1 MKCLTR
7 LNLGIPKIFRS
18 EYLTLRLAMVNYS
31 SVSLKYL
38 PTKKI
43 TEIEVCGFETNVDA
57 LEFARNRLQQQFPK
71 AKVNF
76 QLGIFFNYILE
87 RHNGTK
93 QDFLFESTE
102 PDSYDFIIANPPYV
116 RTPVIGAEQAQQFS
130 KQFNLSGRVDL
141 YYFFILGISKI
152 LKPQGTAGII
162 VSNRFMTTKSEASIR
177 KTIIDSFNICHAW
190 DLGDT
195 KLFKAAVLPAVLLV
209 HGKERYKSIAPPF
222 SSIYETILPANISA
236 DDPINALKHDGIVKI
251 KDGRN
256 FHVQHGVLSINNNHD
271 QVWRIAT
278 KSNDEWSKTVHL
290 HRWGN
295 FQNIGKIRVDVK
307 TCADKVFIRN
317 DWRDLTECE
326 APELIKLAATHRI
339 AHRFKPLAVDHPS
352 YILYPHEVYKG
363 NRRAIDITR
372 FPHSNAYLNAHRSVL
387 ENRKYVIEGGRNWY
401 EIWVPQDPEAWDQPK
416 LVFRDIAEKPT
427 FWIDLD
433 FSVVNGDC
441 YWLAAEK
448 SSDQDLLWLAAAVA
462 NSTFIESYYDICFH
476 NKLYAGRRR
485 FMTQYVEK
493 FPLPDPQRSLSKSI
507 VAKAKLIYKHTSSI
521 ATKKL
526 QKELDAIVW
535 KAFTC

>member
-116 RTPVIGAEQAQQFS
+116 RTPVIGAEQAQQLS

-251 KDGRN
+251 K
-256 FHVQHGVLSINNNHD
+256 
-271 QVWRIAT
+271 
-278 KSNDEWSKTVHL
+278 
-290 HRWGN
+290 
-295 FQNIGKIRVDVK
+295 
-307 TCADKVFIRN
+307 
-317 DWRDLTECE
+317 
-326 APELIKLAATHRI
+326 
-339 AHRFKPLAVDHPS
+339 
-352 YILYPHEVYKG
+352 KG
-363 NRRAIDITR
+363 T
-372 FPHSNAYLNAHRSVL
+372 
-387 ENRKYVIEGGRNWY
+387 
-401 EIWVPQDPEAWDQPK
+401 
-416 LVFRDIAEKPT
+416 
-427 FWIDLD
+427 
-433 FSVVNGDC
+433 
-441 YWLAAEK
+441 
-448 SSDQDLLWLAAAVA
+448 
-462 NSTFIESYYDICFH
+462 
-476 NKLYAGRRR
+476 
-485 FMTQYVEK
+485 
-493 FPLPDPQRSLSKSI
+493 
-507 VAKAKLIYKHTSSI
+507 
-521 ATKKL
+521 
-526 QKELDAIVW
+526 
-535 KAFTC
+535 